1 MNVSSR
7 SCGVRWSACLGSPFR
22 SDRGDSSVTPPSL
35 WWREDSPDGDDAMFM
50 DFVHTLLTREAPE
63 MPLVLHL
70 FGGPFVTCGRRRIE
84 VPEGSKRLLVFVALH
99 RRRIERRYAAG
110 ALWPQGDD
118 IRAAGNLRSALW
130 RLNGAGVPVLSA
142 DKHGLALRSDVLVD
156 VHVISAWAARLIG
169 GSASRDDLGIM
180 PWGVDALDLL
190 PGWYDDWAL
199 LERERMRQRLLHALE
214 ALSRTLV
221 QMQRCAEAVEAA
233 MIAVSADP
241 LRESAQRALIEAHL
255 AEGNWVE
262 GRRSFEAYCD
272 VLSRELGTEPGL
284 ELASMVRVSTGRHL
298 PIGSR
303 ASA

>member
-1 MNVSSR
+1 MV
-7 SCGVRWSACLGSPFR
+7 AGSFT
-22 SDRGDSSVTPPSL
+22 GQ
-35 WWREDSPDGDDAMFM
+35 DDAMFM

-142 DKHGLALRSDVLVD
+142 DKHALALRSDVLVD
-156 VHVISAWAARLIG
+156 VHIVSAWAARLIG

-284 ELASMVRVSTGRHL
+284 ELASMVRVPTQRHL
-298 PIGSR
+298 PTGSR